1 MVGSRFHVA
10 DAASSQRSITVAK
23 SSGVSGLAT
32 ADALWTRRQR
42 FRTMRACWSGGPI
55 QLPQAPSSILGGN
68 PFAQESFGPWP
79 CMSSMARVAIV
90 QPQRPWLI
98 SCAPW

>member
-55 QLPQAPSSILGGN
+55 QLPQAPSSILGAIRSHRRASAHG
-68 PFAQESFGPWP
+68 PACRLWRESQ
-79 CMSSMARVAIV
+79 SSSR
-90 QPQRPWLI
+90 RGLG
-98 SCAPW
+98 